1 MLIDQF
7 GRKIDYV
14 RISVTDR
21 CDLRCTYCIPKG
33 FKGFEV
39 NKNWLTFD
47 EIMRVVS
54 AFSAMGTDHY
64 RITGGEPLLRK
75 NVSELIRRMKEIP
88 TIKDLSMTTN
98 ATQLEKHAKELKAA
112 GLDRLNIS
120 LDSINPHTVHQIT
133 GNDCIDKVKRGIFA
147 AKDAGFETI
156 KINMVPMI
164 GVNDQD
170 IDAMIQFCMDH
181 GLILRLI
188 EAMPMGETG
197 QNTQGE
203 DLTLLL
209 ESLRQKYGLIDSSKS
224 LGQGPAKYY
233 ESPDGSFTFGLI
245 TPMSQHFCDTCNRVR
260 MSVDGTLYMCLGQE
274 EAFPLREMLR
284 DHCSDAELQNA
295 IRQAVDL
302 KPQKH
307 EFTTDVSKIQRIMSM
322 TGG

>member
-98 ATQLEKHAKELKAA
+98 ATQLEKHAKELKAV

-209 ESLRQKYGLIDSSKS
+209 ESLRQKYGLIDSSRS

-284 DHCSDAELQNA
+284 DHCSDTELQNA

>member
-47 EIMRVVS
+47 EIMRVVT

-75 NVSELIRRMKEIP
+75 DVTELIARMAAIP

-98 ATQLEKHAKELKAA
+98 ATQLERHAKALKEA
-112 GLDRLNIS
+112 GLNRLNIS
-120 LDSINPHTVHQIT
+120 LDSINPLTVHQIT
-133 GNDCIDKVKRGIFA
+133 GNDCIEKVQKGIFA
-147 AKDAGFETI
+147 AKEAGFETI

-170 IDAMIQFCMDH
+170 IDSMIQFCMDN

-188 EAMPMGETG
+188 EAMPMGVTG
-197 QNTQGE
+197 QQTQG
-203 DLTLLL
+203 DNLTKLL
-209 ESLRQKYGLIDSSKS
+209 ETLRQKYGLIDSTKT
-224 LGQGPAKYY
+224 LGQGPARYY
-233 ESPDGSFTFGLI
+233 ESPDGKFTMGLI

-260 MSVDGTLYMCLGQE
+260 LAVDGTLYMCLGQE
-274 EAFPLREMLR
+274 EAYPLREMLR
-284 DHCSDAELQNA
+284 DGCSDEELHQA
-295 IRQAVDL
+295 IRKAIDL

-307 EFTTDVSKIQRIMSM
+307 EFRTDATKIKRIMSM

>member
-98 ATQLEKHAKELKAA
+98 ATQLEKHAKELKAV

-209 ESLRQKYGLIDSSKS
+209 ESLRQKYGLIDSSRS

-295 IRQAVDL
+295 IKQAVDL

>member
-14 RISVTDR
+14 RVSVTDR

-47 EIMRVVS
+47 EIMRVIG
-54 AFSAMGTDHY
+54 AFSSMGTDHY

-75 NVSELIRRMKEIP
+75 NVVELIERIKTIP

-98 ATQLEKHAKELKAA
+98 ATQLSKHAHDLKRA

-120 LDSINPHTVHQIT
+120 LDSLNPATVHQIT
-133 GNDCIDKVKRGIFA
+133 GNDCINKVKEGIFA

-156 KINMVPMI
+156 KINMVPMV

-170 IDAMIQFCMDH
+170 IDNMISFCIEH

-188 EAMPMGETG
+188 EAMPMGVTG
-197 QNTQGE
+197 QNTKGR
-203 DLTLLL
+203 DLTKLL
-209 ESLRQKYGLIDSSKS
+209 ETLRDKHGLIDSTKE
-224 LGQGPAKYY
+224 LGQGPARYY
-233 ESPDGSFTFGLI
+233 ESPDGKFTFGLI

-260 MSVDGTLYMCLGQE
+260 LSVDGTLYMCLGQN
-274 EAFPLREMLR
+274 EAYPLREMLR
-284 DHCSDAELQNA
+284 DNCSDEELIAA
-295 IRQAVDL
+295 IREAIDL

-307 EFTTDVSKIQRIMSM
+307 EFRTDVTKIQRIMSM